1 MKNSYV
7 FSLLFLMLIAFWGWV
22 IFIVK
27 GSV

>member
-1 MKNSYV
+1 MRNSYI
-7 FSLLFLMLIAFWGWV
+7 FIALSLMLIAFWGWV

>member
-1 MKNSYV
+1 MSNFKI

-27 GSV
+27 GGV